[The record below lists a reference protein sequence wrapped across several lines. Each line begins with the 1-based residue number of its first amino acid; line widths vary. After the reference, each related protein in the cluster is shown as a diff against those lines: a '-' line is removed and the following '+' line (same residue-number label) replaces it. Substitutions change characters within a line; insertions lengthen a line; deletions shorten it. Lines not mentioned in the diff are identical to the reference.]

1 MARRRT
7 DPPELLTLTLAT
19 VFEGVILWGLLWLVH
34 REFPAV
40 PSPGPLASVAG
51 VALVNYVAGKA
62 RRILK

>member
-7 DPPELLTLTLAT
+7 QAPPLLETVLAV

-40 PSPGPLASVAG
+40 PSPGPLASIAG
-51 VALVNYVAGKA
+51 VALISYGAGKVK
-62 RRILK
+62 RILK